1 MKKKYL
7 IGIIIIAII
16 VFVVIEFFRSEEK
29 DDTISSNITSNV
41 TGNTI
46 SNTTSNVTSNTTE
59 ATTKDE
65 EITNSEELL
74 EKADTILI
82 ARGWAG
88 ASNNKIILKNGTL
101 YHYDNSSKKIT
112 KLATGIEKIYYETDQ
127 SEEITAQKGNNANI
141 IDDKLTFIIYK

>member
-1 MKKKYL
+1 MKKKFL

-29 DDTISSNITSNV
+29 DDTISSNTTSNV

-88 ASNNKIILKNGTL
+88 ASNNKIILKNGIL

-127 SEEITAQKGNNANI
+127 SEEIIAQKGNNANI
-141 IDDKLTFIIYK
+141 IDKKLTYIIYK

>member
-1 MKKKYL
+1 MFL
-7 IGIIIIAII
+7 
-16 VFVVIEFFRSEEK
+16 
-29 DDTISSNITSNV
+29 
-41 TGNTI
+41 
-46 SNTTSNVTSNTTE
+46 
-59 ATTKDE
+59 E